1 MRHLLLAT
9 VTLLL
14 AACGEG
20 EPILPADGVLP
31 DGGRYR
37 GTLVDGLIQ
46 GDGRIDYPDGSFY
59 QGPFRNGRRHGEGLW
74 QAANGDRY
82 EGEWLNDMA
91 HGQGTK
97 TTADGRSYTGTW
109 NNGCLREGERW
120 STAGATREQCG
131 F

>member
-1 MRHLLLAT
+1 MLFRSAN
-9 VTLLL
+9 
-14 AACGEG
+14 
-20 EPILPADGVLP
+20 
-31 DGGRYR
+31 
-37 GTLVDGLIQ
+37 
-46 GDGRIDYPDGSFY
+46 GDRY
-59 QGPFRNGRRHGEGLW
+59 QGEWLDNQSSGWGLQIW
-74 QAANGDRY
+74 ANGDRY